1 MTSSTTTAFW
11 GRHKG
16 VLAWSAVLLTVGL
29 STSACQSVTP
39 DAAAEGT
46 PSASSTPSVT
56 TSPAASLSVTPAD
69 GAKSVRPDA
78 PVTVSVQNGTISDV
92 QVTAD
97 GAGEV
102 TGELSADK
110 TVWTSSSGLKPKT
123 TYHVAATAVN
133 AEGKSTSISS
143 TLRTLTPKDT
153 ANYTV
158 IPSSGV
164 VGVGMPVVI
173 QFVSPV
179 DAAKRAEVE
188 RRVKVTA
195 TPAVTGQWGWLDGR
209 QLIFRPSKYWKPGT
223 KVTVDADIAG
233 IETKPS
239 LWTSAGSHNTFTIGS
254 AMVSTVNTQTH
265 RMTVTQNGKVLR
277 TLKVSTGR
285 PGSKTETRSGV
296 KVILS
301 RESEHIM
308 DSTTVGIPKGQPGY
322 YRLKTEWAMR
332 LTWSGEFLHSAPWSV
347 GSQGSANVSHGCTNL
362 SPSDA
367 KWLFDH
373 SKMGDVVKFV
383 GSSRGLEEY
392 NGYTMWNETAAQW
405 AKKSAI

>member
-1 MTSSTTTAFW
+1 MT
-11 GRHKG
+11 
-16 VLAWSAVLLTVGL
+16 
-29 STSACQSVTP
+29 
-39 DAAAEGT
+39 
-46 PSASSTPSVT
+46 
-56 TSPAASLSVTPAD
+56 AAS
-69 GAKSVRPDA
+69 GAS
-78 PVTVSVQNGTISDV
+78 I
-92 QVTAD
+92 
-97 GAGEV
+97 E
-102 TGELSADK
+102 GELSADK
-110 TVWTSSSGLKPKT
+110 SVWTATGGLKPKT
-123 TYHVAATAVN
+123 TYTVTAKAEN
-133 AEGKSTSISS
+133 ADGASTSTTS

-179 DAAKRAEVE
+179 DKDKRADIEK
-188 RRVKVTA
+188 RVTVSA
-195 TPAVTGQWGWLDGR
+195 TPAVKGTWGWLDGR
-209 QLIFRPSKYWKPGT
+209 QLIFRPSKYWKSGS
-223 KVTVDADIAG
+223 KVHVTADVAG
-233 IETKPS
+233 IETKKD
-239 LWTSAGSHNTFTIGS
+239 LWTATNADTTFTVGS
-254 AMVSTVNTQTH
+254 AMISTVNTQTH

-285 PGSKTETRSGV
+285 PGSKTETRSGI

-301 RESEHIM
+301 RESEHTM

-392 NGYTMWNETAAQW
+392 NGYTMWNQTAAQW
-405 AKKSAI
+405 GQKSALAS